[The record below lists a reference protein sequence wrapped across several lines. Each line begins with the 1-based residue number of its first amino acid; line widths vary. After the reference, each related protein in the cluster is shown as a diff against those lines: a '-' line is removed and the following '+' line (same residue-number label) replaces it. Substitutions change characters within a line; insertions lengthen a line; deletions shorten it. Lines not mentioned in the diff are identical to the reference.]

1 MAAEGWEEEEIYT
14 KGTVDGQKKREGVH
28 YNSKSNMASQMN
40 DRELIT
46 LARPNETPAGWFSSY
61 RSFLKS
67 TISNYWTE
75 AI

>member
-1 MAAEGWEEEEIYT
+1 MAAIFDYNGSGRLGGGRNLYQ
-14 KGTVDGQKKREGVH
+14 GDGQKKREGVH

-67 TISNYWTE
+67 TISNY
-75 AI
+75 